1 MIILDTNIV
10 SEFMTSSPAST
21 VFNWLNTQSTTS
33 LYLTTITIA
42 EIEFGLHAMPHGKR
56 QKLLTER
63 FQQFVATAF
72 DQRILSFDLD
82 AAKIYGAVLGH
93 RREIGRPMTSIDG
106 QIASI
111 ARARNF
117 SVATR
122 NIKDFEE
129 CQIELI
135 NPFSR

>member
-21 VFNWLNTQSTTS
+21 VLNWLNTQRTTS

-42 EIEFGLHAMPHGKR
+42 EIEFGLHAMPGGRR
-56 QKLLTER
+56 QKLLAER
-63 FQQFVATAF
+63 FQQFIATAF

-82 AAKIYGAVLGH
+82 AARIYGAVLGH
-93 RREIGRPMTSIDG
+93 RRDIGRPMSSLDG

-117 SVATR
+117 AVATR
-122 NIKDFEE
+122 NIRDFEE

-135 NPFSR
+135 NPFSG

>member
-1 MIILDTNIV
+1 
-10 SEFMTSSPAST
+10 
-21 VFNWLNTQSTTS
+21 
-33 LYLTTITIA
+33 
-42 EIEFGLHAMPHGKR
+42 MPGGKR
-56 QKLLTER
+56 QKLLGER

-82 AAKIYGAVLGH
+82 ATRIYGAVLGH
-93 RREIGRPMTSIDG
+93 RREIGHPMTGLDG

-117 SVATR
+117 AVATR

-135 NPFSR
+135 NPFSA

>member
-1 MIILDTNIV
+1 MVILDTNIV
-10 SEFMTSSPAST
+10 SEFMTSSPASN
-21 VFNWLNTQSTTS
+21 VLNWLNAQSTTS

-42 EIEFGLHAMPHGKR
+42 EIEFGLHAMPDGKR
-56 QKLLTER
+56 QKLLAER

-82 AAKIYGAVLGH
+82 AARIYGAVLGH
-93 RREIGRPMTSIDG
+93 RKETGRPMTSLDG

-117 SVATR
+117 AVATR

-135 NPFSR
+135 NPFSA